1 MPLGPSRKQ
10 QTHDRIVDAAARA
23 LRGTGFAGV
32 GVADIMKQSGL
43 THGGFYAHF
52 DSRDALIAEA
62 LERAGQDA
70 RMRMQRELEAGVAK
84 GMSRFRA
91 YVESYLSERHLAA
104 PEHGCAVAAL
114 GSEMP
119 RQTDDVRKAV
129 LGRVRDLLADV
140 QAVLPEGSPDELA
153 GLVAGQLIGALQIA
167 RVLGAS
173 AQGRRHLAAARS
185 FLLEQFDSPEA

>member
-167 RVLGAS
+167 RVLGANG
-173 AQGRRHLAAARS
+173 QGRRHLAAARS